1 MRHKKKS
8 VTVFK
13 GASVMEAIAMINI
26 ALSVLFTLC
35 YLYQAVYLVVPFF
48 MKRREKRGGEAAH
61 PVVMHRFA
69 VLISARNEE
78 RVIGHLVQSIREQN
92 YPAELVTV
100 FVVADNCT
108 DQTAEAA
115 EAAGAVVYRRF
126 DKKRVGKGYALDF
139 LLEQIQ
145 RDYPQDVFDG
155 FFVFDADNILDV
167 NYIAEMNHTFSQG
180 HRIIT
185 SYRNS
190 KNYGENW
197 ISAGYSL
204 WFLRESRFLNYP
216 RMLLG
221 TSCAVSGTGF
231 LVHREIIE
239 KTGGWKFF
247 LLTEDIEFSVSSV
260 IEGERIAFCKDA
272 VLYDEQPTSFRQSWL
287 QRLRWAKG
295 FYQVFRK
302 YGGTLFKS
310 MFKRRSF
317 ACFDLL
323 MIIVPSILLSVFG
336 VMCSVIAAVVGSA
349 LGVDVSPAVTA
360 LTATAVNGY
369 LLLFF
374 VGAVT
379 LVSEWRQI
387 HCSPARKIAT
397 LFTFPFFQ
405 FTYVPI
411 ALVALVS
418 HVEWKPIIHKEV
430 KTLAEIRG
438 EVRKVG

>member
-1 MRHKKKS
+1 
-8 VTVFK
+8 
-13 GASVMEAIAMINI
+13 
-26 ALSVLFTLC
+26 
-35 YLYQAVYLVVPFF
+35 
-48 MKRREKRGGEAAH
+48 
-61 PVVMHRFA
+61 
-69 VLISARNEE
+69 
-78 RVIGHLVQSIREQN
+78 
-92 YPAELVTV
+92 
-100 FVVADNCT
+100 
-108 DQTAEAA
+108 
-115 EAAGAVVYRRF
+115 
-126 DKKRVGKGYALDF
+126 
-139 LLEQIQ
+139 
-145 RDYPQDVFDG
+145 
-155 FFVFDADNILDV
+155 
-167 NYIAEMNHTFSQG
+167 
-180 HRIIT
+180 
-185 SYRNS
+185 
-190 KNYGENW
+190 
-197 ISAGYSL
+197 
-204 WFLRESRFLNYP
+204 
-216 RMLLG
+216 MLLG